1 VPDASERRT
10 LAACAFIASLLLFPL
25 GGKLNSVAQLFR
37 DRIAALSAL
46 TLAAV
51 LLLFHIVM
59 TRREAAAAPKPPAPA
74 SEAPAP
80 AAGKDSPE
88 STTERTEPTE
98 ESQTEVSS

>member
-51 LLLFHIVM
+51 LLLFHVVM
-59 TRREAAAAPKPPAPA
+59 TRREAAAATAAPKPPPAPA
-74 SEAPAP
+74 DSTVTAAEAT
-80 AAGKDSPE
+80 PE
-88 STTERTEPTE
+88 EKPLDETEGGA
-98 ESQTEVSS
+98 ESR